1 MNTAYQFNPGLDLT
15 FERIVDVPKE
25 FNWRAW
31 ARRSINWL
39 RLPRKYKGK
48 CKGKM

>member
-25 FNWRAW
+25 FIWRALL
-31 ARRSINWL
+31 AYITPSL
-39 RLPRKYKGK
+39 
-48 CKGKM
+48 